1 MGIIGTIIYFG
12 ICYAVGV
19 FAEER
24 GRTKF
29 GWTLGSVL
37 ISPLVCFILLL
48 ILGKNREA

>member
-1 MGIIGTIIYFG
+1 MSIIGTIIYFC

-29 GWTLGSVL
+29 GWILGSVL

-48 ILGKNREA
+48 ILGKSKEA